1 MNQNINPNINIE
13 LKDVV
18 KSYHLK
24 DHELPILRKLNFTIS
39 KPSIV
44 SIVGQSGSGKTTL
57 LSILAGLDTPDSG
70 AVNYNGTIFNQL
82 SEMERTKY
90 RAQKI
95 SIIFQQFHLMPYL
108 TALENVSLPLEI
120 LKNPEAKKL
129 AEAAL
134 AKVGLGERFN
144 HYPEELSG
152 GECQRV
158 AIARAFVTNPQ
169 IILADEPS
177 GNLDER
183 TGKMVMTELFEMVR
197 KNNTTMILVTHNM
210 ELAKLTDQ
218 VYKLEAGEL
227 KPC

>member
-1 MNQNINPNINIE
+1 MKIE

-18 KSYHLK
+18 KSYQIK
-24 DHELPILRKLNFTIS
+24 DQQLPILKKLNFSVTT
-39 KPSIV
+39 PSIV

-57 LSILAGLDTPDSG
+57 LAILAGLDTPDIGEVS
-70 AVNYNGTIFNQL
+70 YNNISFGKL
-82 SEMERTKY
+82 SEMDRTKF
-90 RAQKI
+90 RSEKI

-108 TALENVSLPLEI
+108 TAVENVSLPLEI
-120 LKNPEAKKL
+120 LKNPDAKRLAGEAL
-129 AEAAL
+129 V
-134 AKVGLGERFN
+134 KVGLQDRFN

-158 AIARAFVTNPQ
+158 AIARAFVTNPE

-177 GNLDER
+177 GNLDES
-183 TGKMVMTELFEMVR
+183 TGKKVMSELFEMVR
-197 KNNTTMILVTHNM
+197 KNKTTMILVTHNM

-218 VYKLEAGEL
+218 VFKLEAGEL

>member
-1 MNQNINPNINIE
+1 MKIE
-13 LKDVV
+13 LAAVSKT
-18 KSYHLK
+18 YTLK
-24 DHELPILRKLNFTIS
+24 ESKLSILKNLNFKIEN
-39 KPSIV
+39 PSIV

-57 LSILAGLDTPDSG
+57 LSILAGLDTPDLG
-70 AVNYNGTIFNQL
+70 QVNYGNISFNQL
-82 SEMERTKY
+82 PEKERTKF
-90 RAQKI
+90 RAENI

-120 LKNPEAKKL
+120 MKNPRARELASEALKKVKL
-129 AEAAL
+129 E
-134 AKVGLGERFN
+134 ERVN

-177 GNLDER
+177 GNLDET
-183 TGKMVMTELFEMVR
+183 TGRLVMNELFDLVR
-197 KNNTTMILVTHNM
+197 KNQTTMILVTHNM

-218 VYKLEAGEL
+218 IYKLEAGEL
-227 KPC
+227 RPC

>member
-1 MNQNINPNINIE
+1 MKIE

-18 KSYHLK
+18 KSYQIK
-24 DHELPILRKLNFTIS
+24 DQQLPILKKLNFS
-39 KPSIV
+39 VANPSIV

-57 LSILAGLDTPDSG
+57 LAILAGLDTPDIGEVS
-70 AVNYNGTIFNQL
+70 YNNISFGKL
-82 SEMERTKY
+82 SEMDRTKF
-90 RAQKI
+90 RSEKI

-108 TALENVSLPLEI
+108 TAVENVSLPLEI
-120 LKNPEAKKL
+120 LKNPDAKRLAGEAL
-129 AEAAL
+129 V
-134 AKVGLGERFN
+134 KVGLQDRFN

-158 AIARAFVTNPQ
+158 AIARAFVTNPE

-177 GNLDER
+177 GNLDES
-183 TGKMVMTELFEMVR
+183 TGKKVMSELFEMVR
-197 KNNTTMILVTHNM
+197 KNKTTMILVTHNM

-218 VYKLEAGEL
+218 VFKLEAGEL